1 MDILG
6 NYWEFFAFI
15 IIFLISGLF
24 ALQVWSWITPRNPKM
39 SYGILAGVLVGVTM
53 SYWCYQS
60 YPLVSSILTACMVGV
75 YGWYGYAYV
84 FSLVALVCVFGFNA
98 FTGYRENKPLVLIK

>member
-6 NYWEFFAFI
+6 NYWEFFAYI
-15 IIFLISGLF
+15 IIFMISGLF

-39 SYGILAGVLVGVTM
+39 PPGIITGVLVGVTV

-60 YPLVSSILTACMVGV
+60 FPLVPAILTACFVGV
-75 YGWYGYAYV
+75 YDWYGYAYV
-84 FSLVALVCVFGFNA
+84 LSLVALVGVFGYNA
-98 FTGYRENKPLVLIK
+98 VTGYRENKPWELIK